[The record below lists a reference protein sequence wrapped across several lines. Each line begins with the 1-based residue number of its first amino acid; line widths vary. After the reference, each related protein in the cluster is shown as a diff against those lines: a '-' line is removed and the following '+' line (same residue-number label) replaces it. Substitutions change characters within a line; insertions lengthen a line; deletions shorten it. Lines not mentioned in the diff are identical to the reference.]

1 MRSTLTKS
9 VPFAVVMAIVLGFA
23 MIGGPRLITGPSAA
37 VAQPAQI
44 NHGYVIVL
52 RGLMNIWSRG
62 MDKLAKELEARG
74 VNVHLE
80 NHRHWRK
87 IAEAV
92 AKKYQADRN
101 TAPVVI
107 VGHSLGANAAVLLA
121 SKLGEFRVPVRLI
134 VALDGLS
141 NKTNVEAPISYNVEQ
156 VLNYYNSALL
166 GMKMVPGRGFK
177 GSIENVDIRGIKGAG
192 HISVDKNPELQAR
205 TISLVMQVLGQK
217 PATN

>member
-1 MRSTLTKS
+1 L
-9 VPFAVVMAIVLGFA
+9 AVATAFVFGLATIA
-23 MIGGPRLITGPSAA
+23 GPRLIDGPS
-37 VAQPAQI
+37 VAMAQQAPI
-44 NHGYVIVL
+44 NHGYVIVM

-92 AKKYQADRN
+92 AKKYQADKN
-101 TAPVVI
+101 TAPIVI

-121 SKLGEFRVPVRLI
+121 SKLGEYRVPVRLI

-141 NKTNVEAPISYNVEQ
+141 NKTNVEASISYNVEQ
-156 VLNYYNSALL
+156 VLNYYNSLLL
-166 GMKMVPGRGFK
+166 GMKMVPGRGFN
-177 GSIENVDIRGIKGAG
+177 GSIENVDIRGVKGAG
-192 HISVDKNPELQAR
+192 HISVDKNPELQAK
-205 TISLVMQVLGQK
+205 TISLIMQVLAK
-217 PATN
+217 